1 MDTIVLSMM
10 LFHSS
15 GLTGA
20 GADANFA
27 FTDCK
32 SCVFVSTDMLSL
44 LYGIKFSLGRAEY
57 NIRLFIFLLSHRA
70 DCLLSNDL
78 DTLLPNFWVSR
89 LKRIGLIY
97 DSHEYFTEVPE
108 LVNRPRVQK
117 VWKRI
122 EEYVLP
128 KMKEM
133 ITVNESIA
141 NLFREKYG
149 IRTNVIRNIPMRKM
163 LPAPSTREELGLD
176 PQKNILVLQGS
187 GINIHRGSEELVDAM
202 EYLDDC

>member
-1 MDTIVLSMM
+1 MRLVFEKGP
-10 LFHSS
+10 LF
-15 GLTGA
+15 
-20 GADANFA
+20 
-27 FTDCK
+27 
-32 SCVFVSTDMLSL
+32 
-44 LYGIKFSLGRAEY
+44 YAEY

-89 LKRIGLIY
+89 LKRIGIIY

-128 KMKEM
+128 KMK
-133 ITVNESIA
+133 
-141 NLFREKYG
+141 
-149 IRTNVIRNIPMRKM
+149 
-163 LPAPSTREELGLD
+163 
-176 PQKNILVLQGS
+176 
-187 GINIHRGSEELVDAM
+187 
-202 EYLDDC
+202 